1 MKAWLWGGLLAASL
15 GLGSGLALAHGN
27 EGGRFDHGGYGPGM
41 MGGGGYGSGMMG
53 GYGAG
58 MGPGM
63 MGGYGAGMGPGMMG
77 GYGAGMGPGM
87 MGGYGP
93 GMGPGMMG
101 GYGPGMMDD
110 DDDDAGG
117 WYGPGMMGN
126 PAWLQGPQREKLRNL
141 QHDFYKEQQPL
152 MEKMVE
158 QRLRLRELSLDDK
171 ADPEQAGKVYAEI
184 FRLQRQMQENAR
196 QMHEQLYQ
204 MMEQNQQGK
213 SP

>member
-1 MKAWLWGGLLAASL
+1 MKAWLLGGLLAASL

-27 EGGRFDHGGYGPGM
+27 EDGRFGHGGYGP
-41 MGGGGYGSGMMG
+41 GMMG

-63 MGGYGAGMGPGMMG
+63 MGGYGAGMMGGYGPGMMG

-93 GMGPGMMG
+93 GMGPGMM
-101 GYGPGMMDD
+101 DD
-110 DDDDAGG
+110 DGDDAGG
-117 WYGPGMMGN
+117 WYGRGMAGD
-126 PAWLQGPQREKLRNL
+126 PAWLQGPQREKLRQL
-141 QHDFYKEQQPL
+141 QRDFYKEQQPL
-152 MEKMVE
+152 MEQMVQ

-184 FRLQRQMQENAR
+184 FRLRRQMQENAR
-196 QMHEQLYQ
+196 QLHEQLYQ
-204 MMEQNQQGK
+204 MMEQGQQDK

>member
-1 MKAWLWGGLLAASL
+1 MKAWLLGGLLAASL
-15 GLGSGLALAHGN
+15 GLGSGVALAHGN
-27 EGGRFDHGGYGPGM
+27 DGGRFDHGGYGAGMGPGM
-41 MGGGGYGSGMMG
+41 MGGYGAGMGPGMMG

-93 GMGPGMMG
+93 GMGPGMM
-101 GYGPGMMDD
+101 DD
-110 DDDDAGG
+110 DDDEAGG
-117 WYGPGMMGN
+117 WYGRGMRGN
-126 PAWLQGPQREKLRNL
+126 PSWQRGPQGEKLRQL
-141 QHDFYKEQQPL
+141 QRDFFKEQQPL
-152 MEKMVE
+152 MEKMME

-184 FRLQRQMQENAR
+184 FRLRRQMQENAR

-204 MMEQNQQGK
+204 MMEQNQQDQ

>member
-41 MGGGGYGSGMMG
+41 MGGGGYGS
-53 GYGAG
+53 
-58 MGPGM
+58 
-63 MGGYGAGMGPGMMG
+63 GMMG